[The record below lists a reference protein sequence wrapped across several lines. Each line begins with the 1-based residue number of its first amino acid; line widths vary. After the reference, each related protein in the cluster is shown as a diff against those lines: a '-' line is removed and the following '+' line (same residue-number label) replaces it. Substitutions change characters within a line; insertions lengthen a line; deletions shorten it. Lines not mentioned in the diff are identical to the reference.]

1 VQYSKTLRELGKLP
15 GLLGVIFSK
24 ARNKITDPAK
34 LERLISMI
42 EGENWSGMDMD
53 VKGETGIWYSPG
65 VKANVL
71 LFDKK
76 HADEQSKSRQ
86 PANRACVQLRERN

>member
-53 VKGETGIWYSPG
+53 VKGETRHLVFARRESQRAF
-65 VKANVL
+65 VRQKA
-71 LFDKK
+71 
-76 HADEQSKSRQ
+76 R
-86 PANRACVQLRERN
+86 